1 MVLPGGVK
9 QMAIT
14 LAAISVLKKVDQKDP
29 RIIAVCRVIF
39 VVYMAISLAVQLYI
53 RSRILAK
60 KETAP
65 VTVPPKPA
73 SPFAAFSEASAEASA
88 AADAATAKEGEEEV
102 DATVDATSGTGG
114 RKRRGAAAAAAAEP
128 AAEAA
133 EAAAPEVMSTE
144 EYDLSVLASVRRGLL
159 FNALLLSVFHLKMGS
174 LNPLVITS
182 ATGLARLVEEPLFQ
196 LHVLGRPAVE
206 ALARPFKPEANPLM
220 ALLSGTPPEGA
231 DEGADADAD
240 AAPAA
245 GGGAPAA
252 AAAPAAVTAA
262 GDAKGAATTTARRRK
277 AGAGATR
284 RAPTTTAAGTRK
296 DK

>member
-14 LAAISVLKKVDQKDP
+14 LAAISVLKKVDQNDP
-29 RIIAVCRVIF
+29 RVIAVCRVIF

-73 SPFAAFSEASAEASA
+73 SPFAAFSEASAEAAA
-88 AADAATAKEGEEEV
+88 AADAATAKEGEE
-102 DATVDATSGTGG
+102 DADETVDATAGTGG
-114 RKRRGAAAAAAAEP
+114 RKPRGAAAAAAAEP

-133 EAAAPEVMSTE
+133 EAAEPEVVSTE

-182 ATGLARLVEEPLFQ
+182 ATGLARLVDEPLFQ
-196 LHVLGRPAVE
+196 LHVLGWPAVE
-206 ALARPFKPEANPLM
+206 RLARPFKPEANPLM

-231 DEGADADAD
+231 DEGSDAD

-245 GGGAPAA
+245 GDGAPAV

-262 GDAKGAATTTARRRK
+262 GEAKGAATTTARRRK
-277 AGAGATR
+277 AGAAAAR

>member
-1 MVLPGGVK
+1 MALPGGVK

-14 LAAISVLKKVDQKDP
+14 LVAISVLKKVDQEDP
-29 RIIAVCRVIF
+29 RVIAVCRVMF
-39 VVYMAISLAVQLYI
+39 VVYMAISLSVQLYI
-53 RSRILAK
+53 RACILAK

-88 AADAATAKEGEEEV
+88 ATDAATSPKEGEEEV
-102 DATVDATSGTGG
+102 DATVDATAGTGG
-114 RKRRGAAAAAAAEP
+114 RKRRGGAAEP
-128 AAEAA
+128 AAEPA
-133 EAAAPEVMSTE
+133 EPEVLSTE

-182 ATGLARLVEEPLFQ
+182 ATGLARLMDEPLFQ

-206 ALARPFKPEANPLM
+206 KLARPFKPEANPLM

-231 DEGADADAD
+231 ADEAEADADVAGG
-240 AAPAA
+240 AAPAV
-245 GGGAPAA
+245 

-262 GDAKGAATTTARRRK
+262 GEAKGSATTTARRRK
-277 AGAGATR
+277 AGVGATR